1 MSNTA
6 IVYDPIFLKHD
17 QHGHPESA
25 KRLEAIMNK
34 ISDSGLLKKITQ
46 LKSRRATIE
55 EVKLC
60 HSEDYFERVRY
71 VCNSG
76 GGYLDPDT
84 YTNKYSFDAA
94 MIAVGSLVELT
105 NSVINGQIKNGFA
118 LLRPPGHHA
127 LKDHAMGFCIF
138 GNVAIAAKAALQN
151 EEIKK
156 VAIVD
161 IDVHH
166 GNGTQAL
173 IEDNNDILYIST
185 HQFPFYPG
193 TGALNETGKGN
204 VETTLMNIPLPPYV
218 GDNGFEKI
226 YNEVIIPKIEKFQPD
241 ILFVSAG
248 YDAHW
253 DDPLANMGLSLSGY
267 SWISEELVKISTNL
281 CNSKI
286 VFSLEGGYNLES
298 LSFGVVNSIRAL
310 LEINDFVD
318 PIGNSTH
325 DEPDITTLIKE
336 LKKIHQL

>member
-1 MSNTA
+1 LNNTA

-17 QHGHPESA
+17 QPGHPESA

-34 ISDSGLLKKITQ
+34 ISDFGLLKKITQ
-46 LKSRRATIE
+46 LNSRPATIE

-60 HSEDYFERVRY
+60 HSEDYIERVRY

-76 GGYLDPDT
+76 GAYLDPDT

-151 EEIKK
+151 EEIRK
-156 VAIVD
+156 VVIVD
-161 IDVHH
+161 VDVHH

>member
-138 GNVAIAAKAALQN
+138 GNVAMAAKAALQN